1 MECKRLYI
9 SKILTQGWVISTHPY
24 TLNTLTNN
32 NLRSTIK
39 FIRAEG
45 TEDTQRLFIKN
56 DGLIAIF
63 IENMY
68 ICLDYDC
75 NRGFIPQKQLTISVC
90 LAGEAPL
97 IDFLIRGQ
105 SAAFDIFEYT
115 SATRTPCVPH
125 GSRVLLCHSEHH
137 SVILRVALSS

>member
-32 NLRSTIK
+32 NLRSTLK

-90 LAGEAPL
+90 LASEAP
-97 IDFLIRGQ
+97 F
-105 SAAFDIFEYT
+105 STSSFEGNPQHLT
-115 SATRTPCVPH
+115 
-125 GSRVLLCHSEHH
+125 
-137 SVILRVALSS
+137 

>member
-9 SKILTQGWVISTHPY
+9 SEILIQGWVISTHPY

-32 NLRSTIK
+32 DLRSTLK

-97 IDFLIRGQ
+97 VDFLIRGQ
-105 SAAFDIFEYT
+105 SAAFDIT
-115 SATRTPCVPH
+115 KRLTNICKSCRWM
-125 GSRVLLCHSEHH
+125 
-137 SVILRVALSS
+137 

>member
-32 NLRSTIK
+32 NLHSTLK
-39 FIRAEG
+39 YIRAEG

-56 DGLIAIF
+56 DGLLAIF

-68 ICLDYDC
+68 IPVFDT
-75 NRGFIPQKQLTISVC
+75 FI
-90 LAGEAPL
+90 
-97 IDFLIRGQ
+97 
-105 SAAFDIFEYT
+105 
-115 SATRTPCVPH
+115 
-125 GSRVLLCHSEHH
+125 
-137 SVILRVALSS
+137 